1 MATLSEKLAQSLEA
15 LKELQDKGI
24 MALALFLT
32 LILYPLGWN
41 YRIFWM
47 IFRNLKFFC
56 SLWKV
61 F

>member
-1 MATLSEKLAQSLEA
+1 MATPSEKLAQSLEA

-24 MALALFLT
+24 MALALFLN
-32 LILYPLGWN
+32 LILYPLGWI
-41 YRIFWM
+41 YRTFWI

>member
-1 MATLSEKLAQSLEA
+1 MATPSEKLAQSLEA

-24 MALALFLT
+24 MALALFLN

-41 YRIFWM
+41 YRTFWM

-56 SLWKV
+56 SL
-61 F
+61 

>member
-24 MALALFLT
+24 MALALFLN

-41 YRIFWM
+41 YRTFWM

-56 SLWKV
+56 SL
-61 F
+61 